1 MMKYDGTNI
10 AVLMGSPRKR
20 DSYQICRLIEQ
31 SFHSTPD
38 VTFDYLFL
46 KDYHIEDCRGCDQCF
61 RKGEKFCPCRDDLEI
76 LKEKLLAADGIIFA
90 SPVYACQITGS
101 LKRVI
106 DRLSYLFHRQE
117 LVGKPALTVVTT
129 GGGGLKPAGNYLK
142 MTACGWGCH
151 LIGELGIMSPR
162 FFERSQE
169 SASAFGY
176 NKRYHDAE
184 LRNIRLLAGKFKD
197 AVNRQELPVPSFYD
211 IFLFQCLR
219 SKTFVSKVD
228 YEYWEM
234 RGWLES
240 RYYYDVK
247 MNPAKKMFARM
258 MKAYIDAVARRMF
271 GTAKPQ

>member
-1 MMKYDGTNI
+1 M
-10 AVLMGSPRKR
+10 
-20 DSYQICRLIEQ
+20 
-31 SFHSTPD
+31 
-38 VTFDYLFL
+38 
-46 KDYHIEDCRGCDQCF
+46 
-61 RKGEKFCPCRDDLEI
+61 
-76 LKEKLLAADGIIFA
+76 
-90 SPVYACQITGS
+90 
-101 LKRVI
+101 
-106 DRLSYLFHRQE
+106 
-117 LVGKPALTVVTT
+117 GKPALTVVTT

-258 MKAYIDAVARRMF
+258 MKAYIRCV
-271 GTAKPQ
+271 